1 MSFGGTADLSSEL
14 SEVNLS
20 NARDLANLHCEIC
33 LVYMGVELAIIG
45 IKRRQGWLEEGSWL
59 FLSKYP

>member
-20 NARDLANLHCEIC
+20 NATGLANLHCEIC
-33 LVYMGVELAIIG
+33 QVYMDEELVIIG
-45 IKRRQGWLEEGSWL
+45 IKRRQRWLEEGSRL